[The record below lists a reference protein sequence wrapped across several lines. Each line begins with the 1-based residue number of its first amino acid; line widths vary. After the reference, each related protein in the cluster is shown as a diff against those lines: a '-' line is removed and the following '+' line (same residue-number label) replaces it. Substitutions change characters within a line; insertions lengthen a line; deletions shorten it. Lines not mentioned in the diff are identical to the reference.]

1 MSDFSWHICFQW
13 HCYYQK
19 WVETISLSVL
29 AAFQFGYVWHIT
41 RFSQSFF
48 ECHPGRCQQA
58 LTTTVIEARN
68 SCSFAGIVMV
78 IFGTQGILLG
88 WLQRAVFTLQFVL
101 LHTCQD
107 SVIADDY
114 RVPSGGLSS
123 AMKHCL
129 AASTHSQLL
138 LISLVSRLYGVTG
151 LFDLHNIMM
160 SF

>member
-1 MSDFSWHICFQW
+1 M
-13 HCYYQK
+13 
-19 WVETISLSVL
+19 
-29 AAFQFGYVWHIT
+29 T

-48 ECHPGRCQQA
+48 KCHPGRCQQA

-68 SCSFAGIVMV
+68 SCSFADIVMVIFGIVMV

-88 WLQRAVFTLQFVL
+88 WLQKAVVTLQFVL

-151 LFDLHNIMM
+151 LFDLHNILM